1 MTVTSATITPASAAR
16 GQADPAPGADPGR
29 TSGIDAQGIDTQ
41 EIAAQHREHV
51 LQSWSVSGGP
61 VHTITRAEGIWLWD
75 ETGRRI
81 ADMSSLMV
89 CANLGHGHPRIAEAI
104 AEQARRFC
112 FMSPAFA
119 TEPKSRLAAR
129 LVALAGQEHFARVMF
144 TNGGAESNEHAL
156 RIARTVTGR
165 TKVFSSYRSYHGAT
179 AGAAQATGDWRRLGA
194 EQGAGA
200 GFVKFLS
207 PHPYQ
212 DGWSGGAEDAAAT
225 DRALADLERQLRF
238 EGPETVAAIIVEP
251 VVGANGVIIPP
262 EGYLPGLRR
271 LCDRYGILLIFDE
284 VMTGFGR
291 TGTMFAWQVFSVV
304 PDLMTFAKGV
314 DNAAVPLGGV
324 LVSREIARFFEEH
337 PLPGGLTYSG
347 HTLACAAANAA
358 LDAYEQD
365 GVLEHVAQTAPVL
378 AEFLDRMAREHECV
392 GQVRHLGMFAAV
404 ELVSNREARTPLV
417 GYRSSDPVMKQI
429 IGRLYDRGFSTF
441 GRENTLHVSPPLT
454 ITTQELEQ
462 VLPIL
467 DEVLGWVDREVLPAR
482 RAAAK
487 DRED

>member
-1 MTVTSATITPASAAR
+1 MTVTSARITPVSDAC

-29 TSGIDAQGIDTQ
+29 TSEIDTLGIDTQ
-41 EIAAQHREHV
+41 EIAAQHRDHV

-129 LVALAGQEHFARVMF
+129 LVALAGREHFARVMF

-212 DGWSGGAEDAAAT
+212 DGWSGEAADAAAT
-225 DRALADLERQLRF
+225 ERALADLERQLRF

-291 TGTMFAWQVFSVV
+291 TGTMFAWQGFGVV

-358 LDAYEQD
+358 LDACEQD

-378 AEFLDRMAREHECV
+378 ADFLDRMAREHECV

-404 ELVSNREARTPLV
+404 ELVSDREARTPLV
-417 GYRSSDPVMKQI
+417 GYRSSDPVMKRI

-467 DEVLGWVDREVLPAR
+467 DEVLGWVDREMLPAR

-487 DRED
+487 DMED